1 MGLNLNRITSW
12 RPRRPSRAAIIA
24 AVITLVLAAGTGVAA
39 AVITSP
45 VDSGGVIHGCYTT
58 KALNGTH
65 VFVLQDAGASC
76 PAGTTAIQWNEQ
88 GPSGAAGPSGPSGA
102 PGPSGPSGPSGPPG
116 PAGPTTTVT
125 TTVTTTPPTTPPTTS
140 SSSSTAALTP
150 FPATNCNAPQTT
162 GVLGAGQSETA
173 SGVNVGSSF
182 SWFEVTFN
190 SSVTSW
196 TITVSGAAVGP
207 APAGND
213 VMSVAVNCTGD
224 FLAQGVTA
232 YDGTGGGTFL
242 VVVGEGSGGS
252 DGGYSLSISA
262 S

>member
-45 VDSGGVIHGCYTT
+45 IDSGGVIHGCYTT

-88 GPSGAAGPSGPSGA
+88 GPSGV

-125 TTVTTTPPTTPPTTS
+125 TTVTTTPPTTS

-162 GVLGAGQSETA
+162 GVLGTGQSETA
-173 SGVNVGSSF
+173 SGINVGSSF

-232 YDGTGGGTFL
+232 YDGTGAGTFL
-242 VVVGEGSGGS
+242 VVVGEGSSGS
-252 DGGYSLSISA
+252 DGGYSLSLRA